1 MTQRSWKMWLL
12 AMLLAFAQQLSST
25 HVFEHTADWQ
35 QQASSQH
42 TKSTLKVCGVCLA
55 LSGMHNAV
63 GSSPLVFAPTQ
74 AVQQWFSVAG
84 LSHSPLFVSHYQS
97 RAPPVLA

>member
-1 MTQRSWKMWLL
+1 MWLL
-12 AMLLAFAQQLSST
+12 AVLLAFAQQLSAT

-35 QQASSQH
+35 EQTSNLHQ
-42 TKSTLKVCGVCLA
+42 KSTFKVCGICLA

-63 GSSPLVFAPTQ
+63 GSSPMVFAASQ
-74 AVQQWFSVAG
+74 AVQHWVLVVG

-97 RAPPVLA
+97 RAPPILA